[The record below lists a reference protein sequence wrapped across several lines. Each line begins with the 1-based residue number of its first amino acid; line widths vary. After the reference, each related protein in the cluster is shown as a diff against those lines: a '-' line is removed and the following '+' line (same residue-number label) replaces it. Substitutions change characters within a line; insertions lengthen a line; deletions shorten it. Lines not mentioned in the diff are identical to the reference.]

1 VSPLS
6 QQIRAALEARLQPL
20 ELAVIDE
27 SAAHVGHAGAREG
40 GHFRVRIVSE
50 QFRGRSALE
59 RHRQVYEALHPLMG
73 RGIHALAIEA
83 CAPHEST
90 SAKQGK

>member
-1 VSPLS
+1 VSALS
-6 QQIRAALEARLQPL
+6 LQIRAALLAQLQPL

-27 SAAHVGHAGAREG
+27 SAAHAGHAGAREG

-50 QFRGRSALE
+50 QFRGRSRLQ
-59 RHRQVYEALHPLMG
+59 RHRQVYAALHTLMG

-83 CAPHEST
+83 AAPDEPASE
-90 SAKQGK
+90 KQGK